1 MTIWN
6 RAAFVILCAMPI
18 LTVLAYGTVHHP
30 MIGLFY
36 ILIGLMAALWT
47 ADAIRSGAVRFSRDL
62 LQLPFY
68 LAFAYGLFQVIPFG
82 SLDGS
87 AGVDEIPRTISYD
100 PFWTQVSAL
109 HFFSLGLFFS
119 LSLVLLDSARRLLR
133 FAMVLMVFGFGFAF
147 FSIIQSVLS
156 PDRIYGIYEALSPF
170 GSFVNRH
177 NFAAAMVMLVS
188 VPMGRLFSGS
198 VEPDKRLLYLTA
210 IALMGASILLSG
222 SRGGL
227 VAFVAMAIFLVFLT
241 ARGSGRKKLLLRAAM
256 VILLFVAVVF
266 GAIFVGGDTSLTRI
280 ADTSVS
286 KDITTGRF
294 DIWDVTLKM
303 IAADLPF
310 GAGLGAY
317 GVAYTRFD
325 QGSGLERVEQAHND
339 YLQVASDAGI
349 PGVIIGLAFL
359 YFIFIAGRR
368 AVAAENL
375 LRRGLGI
382 GALAGVFAM
391 LVHSLF
397 DFVLH
402 TTGVSVVFVSLLTL
416 LVASGSEYAD
426 DVLPVGQ
433 QGRHRERKT
442 SGRISQFRRENRS
455 MPVRR

>member
-36 ILIGLMAALWT
+36 VLIGLMAALWT
-47 ADAIRSGAVRFSRDL
+47 ADAIRSGTVRYSRDL

-82 SLDGS
+82 SLTDTS
-87 AGVDEIPRTISYD
+87 GVAEIPRTISYD

-109 HFFSLGLFFS
+109 HFLALGLFFS
-119 LSLVLLDSARRLLR
+119 LALVLLDSARRLLR

-188 VPMGRLFSGS
+188 VPMGRLFGGS

-241 ARGSGRKKLLLRAAM
+241 ARGSGRKKLVLRAAM

-280 ADTSVS
+280 AETSVS
-286 KDITTGRF
+286 KDVTTGRF
-294 DIWDVTLKM
+294 DIWAVTLKM

-325 QGSGLERVEQAHND
+325 EGSGLERVEQAHND

-375 LRRGLGI
+375 LRRGVGI
-382 GALAGVFAM
+382 GSLAGVFAM

-402 TTGVSVVFVSLLTL
+402 TTGVSVVFVSLLAL
-416 LVASGSEYAD
+416 LVASGSEFAD
-426 DVLPVGQ
+426 DVLPVGHH
-433 QGRHRERKT
+433 GRRRERKP
-442 SGRISQFRRENRS
+442 SGRISQFRHNSRS
-455 MPVRR
+455 VPVRR